1 MSAVDDVLRDPENHM
16 PSCQTHS
23 VAGRP
28 RRNVAVRMIET
39 ATFERTYDL
48 AEFAALAGV
57 EPTEEAVR
65 QLLDDDE
72 SRCDTYC
79 IQGRPGVL
87 DGTLDAAPTITD
99 REWTVTLTE
108 KEEQAMTDTTE
119 TEPLPSWVGDR
130 PLRLCTAADTRETHL
145 ALIPVLEAHGW
156 TIREVPSGGK
166 KAIPPGWTDDD
177 QAALEAAQQRVGVGS
192 RFD

>member
-1 MSAVDDVLRDPENHM
+1 M
-16 PSCQTHS
+16 
-23 VAGRP
+23 
-28 RRNVAVRMIET
+28 NVAVRMIET

-72 SRCDTYC
+72 RRCDTYC
-79 IQGRPGVL
+79 VQGSPGVL

-108 KEEQAMTDTTE
+108 QEE
-119 TEPLPSWVGDR
+119 
-130 PLRLCTAADTRETHL
+130 ADH
-145 ALIPVLEAHGW
+145 
-156 TIREVPSGGK
+156 
-166 KAIPPGWTDDD
+166 DDED
-177 QAALEAAQQRVGVGS
+177 
-192 RFD
+192 